1 MLLRQ
6 LVIHKKNK
14 MKLYPYTMNNFY
26 FFMPLNIPP
35 MAQHIKNLLA
45 IQETGDA
52 SSVSGSGRS
61 PAEENGN
68 PLQYPCLKN
77 PKDKA
82 WQATVQWVAKS
93 QDVTKQL
100 HMHTQ
105 CLSRA
110 FFYWGNRTGAFSS
123 DSLWKSPKQRNF

>member
-1 MLLRQ
+1 
-6 LVIHKKNK
+6 
-14 MKLYPYTMNNFY
+14 
-26 FFMPLNIPP
+26 MPLNTPP
-35 MAQHIKNLLA
+35 MAQQIKNLLA

-52 SSVSGSGRS
+52 GSISGSGRS
-61 PAEENGN
+61 PGQENGN

-77 PKDKA
+77 PMDREA

-93 QDVTKQL
+93 RDMTKQP

-105 CLSRA
+105 YLSRA
-110 FFYWGNRTGAFSS
+110 FFYYSDYWGNMTGALSS